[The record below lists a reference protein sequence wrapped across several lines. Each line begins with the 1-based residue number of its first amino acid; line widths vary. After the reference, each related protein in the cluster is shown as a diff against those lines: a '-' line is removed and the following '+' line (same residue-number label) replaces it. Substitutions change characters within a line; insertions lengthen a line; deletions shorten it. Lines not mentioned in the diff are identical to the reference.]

1 MFHINASYFLRLC
14 ALVIL
19 GSIILFG
26 VIDYLVNHAEFRMSQ
41 IKVEDQ
47 QALLEI
53 GAQAEQLYIQ
63 GDMVALAEF
72 INQIEYQYDTWAA
85 IVQRDLTPLA
95 GTQIKQYY
103 LDEFSLGR
111 DVSWKIHLYF
121 PRNPVMDIPFAQDG
135 THFIIQ
141 LPNSMRPGSYW
152 QLTYLLLQFGIPLVV
167 LAGICLVLYRA
178 IMKPLKQLEQTT
190 RAFAEGN
197 LDSRIGQRISSK
209 DAEFQ
214 QIAATFDKMADC
226 TANTI
231 RAQRQFIAD
240 FSHEIR
246 TPIARIETAID
257 CHKSGLSETEML
269 ERVAKNTATMREL
282 AENTLTLTWLENER
296 LCANTDQDKGCFDLV
311 DLIECIVDEVKFETP
326 HIQFN
331 IQLPDS
337 EEIDSNARVLGQ
349 VIENVLRNASR
360 YAQHCINVVYQNR
373 EIKIWD
379 DGPGVPENE
388 LECIFQ
394 PFYRSH
400 GYSHTQPDSHSFGL
414 GLALCKR
421 QMERIHGNIFAQ
433 NVPDSGLGIYI
444 KL

>member
-1 MFHINASYFLRLC
+1 MLHFNASYFIRLC
-14 ALVIL
+14 ALVIV

-41 IKVEDQ
+41 IKTEDQ
-47 QALLEI
+47 QALLNI
-53 GAQAEQLYIQ
+53 GARAEQLYLN
-63 GDMVALAEF
+63 GEMDALSKYVKQVEQEH
-72 INQIEYQYDTWAA
+72 NTWVA
-85 IVQRDLTPLA
+85 IVKSDLKPLA
-95 GTQIKQYY
+95 GTHLKQYY
-103 LDEFSLGR
+103 LDEFVLGR

-121 PRNPVMDIPFAQDG
+121 ARNPVMDIPFAEDG

-141 LPNSMRPGSYW
+141 LPNSMRPGNYW
-152 QLTYLLLQFGIPLVV
+152 RATYLLLQFGIPLVV

-197 LDSRIGQRISSK
+197 LDSRIGNSISSR
-209 DAEFQ
+209 DAEFKH
-214 QIAATFDKMADC
+214 IAATFDKMADC

-269 ERVAKNTATMREL
+269 GRVAKNTATMREL

-296 LCANTDQDKGCFDLV
+296 FCPSTDTDDANFDLV
-311 DLIECIVDEVKFETP
+311 DLVECIVEEVKFEAP
-326 HIQFN
+326 HLAFN
-331 IQLPDS
+331 LFLPESKQVTSD
-337 EEIDSNARVLGQ
+337 ARVLGQ

-360 YAQHCINVVYQNR
+360 YAAQHINIQYQNNQLA
-373 EIKIWD
+373 IWD
-379 DGPGVPENE
+379 DGPGVPNEE
-388 LECIFQ
+388 LESIFQ

-421 QMERIHGNIFAQ
+421 QMERINGKIYAKNMP
-433 NVPDSGLGIYI
+433 NEGLCILI
-444 KL
+444 LL

>member
-14 ALVIL
+14 ALVIV

-41 IKVEDQ
+41 IKAEDQ
-47 QALLEI
+47 QKLLEI
-53 GAQAEQLYIQ
+53 GKQAEQIYLT
-63 GDMVALAEF
+63 GDIAALAEF
-72 INQIEYQYDTWAA
+72 VKQVEKEHNTWAA
-85 IVQRDLTPLA
+85 IVQRDLKPLA
-95 GTQIKQYY
+95 DTQLKQYY

-141 LPNSMRPGSYW
+141 LPNSMRPGNYW
-152 QLTYLLLQFGIPLVV
+152 QATYVLLQFGIPLFV

-178 IMKPLKQLEQTT
+178 IMQPLKQLEQTT
-190 RAFAEGN
+190 RAFADGN
-197 LDSRIGQRISSK
+197 LDSRIGNRISSR
-209 DAEFQ
+209 DSEFQ
-214 QIAATFDKMADC
+214 KIAATFDKMADC

-231 RAQRQFIAD
+231 RSQRQFIAD

-257 CHKSGLSETEML
+257 CHKSGLSEPEML
-269 ERVAKNTATMREL
+269 ERVAKNTAIMREL

-296 LCANTDQDKGCFDLV
+296 LCANADTDNTPFDLV
-311 DLIECIVDEVKFETP
+311 DLIECIADEVKFEAP
-326 HIQFN
+326 HIKLN
-331 IQLPDS
+331 LHLPDS
-337 EEIDSNARVLGQ
+337 EEVCSDARVLGQ

-360 YAQHCINVVYQNR
+360 YANHQITVEYLDHQL
-373 EIKIWD
+373 KIWD
-379 DGPGVPENE
+379 DGPGVPEGE

-421 QMERIHGNIFAQ
+421 QMERIHGSIFAR
-433 NVPDSGLGIYI
+433 NIPDEGLCIYI

>member
-1 MFHINASYFLRLC
+1 MFQFNASYFFRLC
-14 ALVIL
+14 TLVIV

-26 VIDYLVNHAEFRMSQ
+26 VIDYLVNHTEIRMSQ
-41 IKVEDQ
+41 IKAEDQ
-47 QALLEI
+47 QTLIEI
-53 GAQAEQLYIQ
+53 GAQAEQLYLA
-63 GDMVALAEF
+63 GDMEALSNY
-72 INQIEYQYDTWAA
+72 IKQIEQQHNTWIA
-85 IVQRDLTPLA
+85 IVKRELTPLA
-95 GTQIKQYY
+95 GTHLKQYY
-103 LDEFSLGR
+103 LDEFVLGR
-111 DVSWKIHLYF
+111 DVRWKIHLYF
-121 PRNPVMDIPFAQDG
+121 ARNPVMDIPFAENG

-141 LPNSMRPGSYW
+141 LPNSMRPGNYW
-152 QLTYLLLQFGIPLVV
+152 QITYLMLQFGIPLIV

-178 IMKPLKQLEQTT
+178 IMKPLKQLEQVT
-190 RAFAEGN
+190 RAFAEGD
-197 LDSRIGQRISSK
+197 LDSRIGDRISSR
-209 DAEFQ
+209 DFEFK

-269 ERVAKNTATMREL
+269 ERVAKDTATMREL

-296 LCANTDQDKGCFDLV
+296 FCPNTDTDNADFDVVDLV
-311 DLIECIVDEVKFETP
+311 ECIVDEVKFEAP
-326 HIQFN
+326 HIEFN
-331 IQLPDS
+331 LMLPDTQGITS
-337 EEIDSNARVLGQ
+337 DARVLGQ

-360 YAQHCINVVYQNR
+360 YATQHINIQYQNNQLS
-373 EIKIWD
+373 IWD
-379 DGPGVPENE
+379 DGPGVPDGE
-388 LECIFQ
+388 LKCIFN

-421 QMERIHGNIFAQ
+421 QMERING
-433 NVPDSGLGIYI
+433 GIYARNMPKAGLCI
-444 KL
+444 LIQL